1 MFDAWPTH
9 ERDAN
14 APPLDSTGAGQLGG
28 IIDGLLLTPF
38 LGNYR
43 YHHSEEPAKMWP
55 SMTKGSTI
63 LFAC

>member
-1 MFDAWPTH
+1 MFDAWPIH

-28 IIDGLLLTPF
+28 IIDSLTNTI

-43 YHHSEEPAKMWP
+43 YRHSEEPAKMWP

-63 LFAC
+63 LVAC